1 MLWLQK
7 IILKNGS
14 YSAASSSFSSGQ
26 KVKQLFLKT
35 GFTGVNFSGKSV
47 QIAAGRRDRFE
58 TWNRTKQAPLVF
70 FCRWVDFAKFNSSS
84 PIHDLHESIL
94 SYQCVCRTENTI
106 SWNLALLWEQ
116 GRLGPFLLFKAIC
129 KYMSQWML
137 LCLNRFWL

>member
-7 IILKNGS
+7 KYTKMDPTAQPALLFHPMHI
-14 YSAASSSFSSGQ
+14 
-26 KVKQLFLKT
+26 VKQLFLKT

-58 TWNRTKQAPLVF
+58 TWNRTKQAPPVFLF

-94 SYQCVCRTENTI
+94 SYQCVCRTENAI
-106 SWNLALLWEQ
+106 S
-116 GRLGPFLLFKAIC
+116 
-129 KYMSQWML
+129 
-137 LCLNRFWL
+137 